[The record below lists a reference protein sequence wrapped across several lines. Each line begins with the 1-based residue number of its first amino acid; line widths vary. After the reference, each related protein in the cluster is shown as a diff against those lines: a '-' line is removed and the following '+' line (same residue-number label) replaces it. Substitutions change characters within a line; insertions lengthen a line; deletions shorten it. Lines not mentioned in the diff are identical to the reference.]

1 MKKPIERPFVES
13 YAEKAGLLKVKRD
26 KHARLVYLSGA
37 VTNDP
42 HAKLKFDLAELY
54 LKSKG
59 NRVINPLRVNP
70 IGTPWEDA
78 LITDLG
84 IINQLK
90 DAYIALLRLSR
101 FSSDEIFLP
110 VIADIDLP
118 NRQFDSP
125 GKRLEK
131 GMTYDVLPIL
141 QMPSDWDK
149 LLMDAIKEKEAHDA
163 EKS

>member
-1 MKKPIERPFVES
+1 MKKTIERPFVES

-59 NRVINPLRVNP
+59 NKVINPLRVNP

-90 DAYIALLRLSR
+90 DANIALLRLMR
-101 FSSDEIFLP
+101 FTDEGIYLP
-110 VIADIDLP
+110 VIIDIDP
-118 NRQFDSP
+118 PSRQIDSP

-131 GMTYDVLPIL
+131 GITFGVIATI

>member
-1 MKKPIERPFVES
+1 MKKPTERPFVES
-13 YAEKAGLLKVKRD
+13 FAEKAGLLKVKRE
-26 KHARLVYLSGA
+26 KNARLVYLSGA

-59 NRVINPLRVNP
+59 NKVINPLRINP

-78 LITDLG
+78 IVTDLG

-90 DAYIALLRLSR
+90 DANVALLRLMR
-101 FSSDEIFLP
+101 FTNEGIYLP
-110 VIADIDLP
+110 VMVDIDP
-118 NRQFDSP
+118 PSRQFDSP

-131 GMTYDVLPIL
+131 GMAFGVIATI
-141 QMPSDWDK
+141 QMPSAWDK
-149 LLMDAIKEKEAHDA
+149 LLNDAINEKEKQDA
-163 EKS
+163 EKC